1 MPIAVQAGLL
11 LGGLVAVW
19 TFVMGFTGWYKD
31 PALLWLFFLV
41 IPIQIGVLWWAL
53 TRGVALGQRYGAQV
67 LMGTLASFIAGVV
80 IVASSLLFTT
90 VAFPHYFDDLRALHE
105 ENLRQAGRP
114 ADEIEREV
122 AEAAAQ
128 NTPAANALAGFVGTV
143 VTGVLASALIAV
155 PLRKK

>member
-1 MPIAVQAGLL
+1 MPIALQAGLV

-53 TRGVALGQRYGAQV
+53 KRGVALGQRYGTQV
-67 LMGTLASFIAGVV
+67 RMGTLASFVAGVV
-80 IVASSLLFTT
+80 IAASSLLFTT
-90 VAFPHYFDDLRALHE
+90 VAFPRYFDDLRALHE
-105 ENLRQAGRP
+105 ENLRQAGRTP
-114 ADEIEREV
+114 EQIEREV

-143 VTGVLASALIAV
+143 VTGVFVSLVLAV
-155 PLRKK
+155 PLRKR

>member
-53 TRGVALGQRYGAQV
+53 KRGVARGQRYGAQV
-67 LMGTLASFIAGVV
+67 LLGTLASFVGGAV
-80 IVASSLLFTT
+80 IVVSSLVFTT
-90 VAFPHYFDDLRALHE
+90 VVFPHYFDDLRALHE

-114 ADEIEREV
+114 PDEIAREV
-122 AEAAAQ
+122 ADAAAQ
-128 NTPAANALAGFVGTV
+128 NTPAANAMAGFVGTV
-143 VTGVLASALIAV
+143 VTGVLASLVLAG
-155 PLRKK
+155 PLRRR